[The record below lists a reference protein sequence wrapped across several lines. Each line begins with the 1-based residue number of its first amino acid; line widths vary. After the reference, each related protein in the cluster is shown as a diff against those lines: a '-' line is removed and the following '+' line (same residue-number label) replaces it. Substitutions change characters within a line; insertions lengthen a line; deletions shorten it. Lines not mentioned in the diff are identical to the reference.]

1 MSSPGKSEGGGDVK
15 NELKNIG
22 AIVEA
27 VSSVAHGV
35 SDTAKKVAE
44 NGKQMV
50 VKEKEEANNSTT
62 DKVEKAVFCI
72 TPKLIE
78 NENPISIDTTR
89 TTMIEKDT
97 KPTMGSSK
105 HTDGNI
111 KEELNISAKIIESGK
126 QMVMINTEIIKTN
139 SEELGKNFQKGIDG
153 KLNMMVIKEEANITN
168 RNVLI
173 GIQNEENKTKETS
186 IGVKIVNSGNQL
198 VVVNKELTKSKPVE
212 MIGKEEIKHEND
224 TKQIKKLESNK
235 TTTIITSGK
244 QIEENK
250 KDVSI
255 MATTIVDSGKQMLV
269 INNEVTKMKSSNGK
283 ESNTMLKTEDIKKE
297 TLTKKEGFGKSKT
310 IQEGNKKTSGTIK
323 EDKSITKK
331 IIESGKQILGINNK
345 LAKTKNLKES
355 DIELD
360 SKENVTNLGTLE
372 ILDEGPAKK
381 DREDKNSTGT
391 MNPIYVQGPDKN
403 LLKDKFKLFSKF
415 SDKSSDGSTIKLSQ
429 SDKWF
434 KEAGLMKVKGIS
446 PTDTSIAFRKIS
458 KRALKINFLEWNRF
472 LDEIARAKMIDGN
485 KIRNKLVACG
495 DPCSYPS
502 RSWTAQKNNSERSV
516 NDRKKKE
523 SVREPWK
530 V

>member
-1 MSSPGKSEGGGDVK
+1 
-15 NELKNIG
+15 
-22 AIVEA
+22 
-27 VSSVAHGV
+27 
-35 SDTAKKVAE
+35 
-44 NGKQMV
+44 
-50 VKEKEEANNSTT
+50 
-62 DKVEKAVFCI
+62 
-72 TPKLIE
+72 
-78 NENPISIDTTR
+78 
-89 TTMIEKDT
+89 
-97 KPTMGSSK
+97 
-105 HTDGNI
+105 
-111 KEELNISAKIIESGK
+111 
-126 QMVMINTEIIKTN
+126 
-139 SEELGKNFQKGIDG
+139 
-153 KLNMMVIKEEANITN
+153 
-168 RNVLI
+168 
-173 GIQNEENKTKETS
+173 
-186 IGVKIVNSGNQL
+186 
-198 VVVNKELTKSKPVE
+198 
-212 MIGKEEIKHEND
+212 
-224 TKQIKKLESNK
+224 
-235 TTTIITSGK
+235 
-244 QIEENK
+244 
-250 KDVSI
+250 
-255 MATTIVDSGKQMLV
+255 
-269 INNEVTKMKSSNGK
+269 
-283 ESNTMLKTEDIKKE
+283 
-297 TLTKKEGFGKSKT
+297 LTKKEEFGKSKT
-310 IQEGNKKTSGTIK
+310 IQEGNKKTSGKIK

-434 KEAGLMKVKGIS
+434 KEAGIIKVKGIS

-502 RSWTAQKNNSERSV
+502 RSGTAHKNNSERSV